1 MIKLEIKKIYKSKL
15 ILFTI
20 LFAIIMSFYV
30 NYRSNNI
37 LELSHEYK
45 VSKVPGDT
53 ILIANA
59 RKNDFL
65 FLKNLEYITRLNEI
79 IDNNHYSKYSEL
91 NHFMSNIDKKTFKE
105 KFDISKKFYELDY
118 NLLTEVLKF
127 YKDYKL
133 ELKDKLE
140 KKDVNYA
147 VLEMEY
153 LKKNDIPRNNSFLE
167 HLSTNYARRI
177 IYNSKIIFG
186 IPFLVFA
193 ILIFYGI
200 LSKEMEDG
208 TINLLKTQPI
218 DYRKLVISK
227 LISMNL
233 ISIIYLSSFFI
244 FFALICFVQGINLGG
259 FREIYR
265 VFHEGL
271 NPKYILAYNL
281 MPLILLLFF
290 TIMNLMYS
298 IILFANS
305 IFRSKQVSL
314 ALLVTLFG
322 LSFTFTEN
330 IEGLKTVFNPIY
342 VMDYIR
348 TINGKIFSTISISG
362 QYEYKELYS
371 SNFYFLGVFIL
382 FTTILILATIY
393 ILRYNF
399 KFNKVQDKIYIN
411 KYSVFRF
418 EVRKITNNQS
428 FLIYLLAT
436 LILIFSLHFF
446 EKNKAINIKNY
457 KIGENG
463 EIKEIIEEVKLE
475 KKRIE
480 ARGESI
486 KNINLSDINSSFYA
500 LAKTQENHINNM
512 IAGYKK
518 GDSSLFYN
526 SQKWL
531 DIFRSTHYN
540 TMFISKQDSLPFN
553 TFENEVLSD
562 VSIKDKVIPI
572 TKRDFK
578 FSEYQIF
585 NSNLIEKQV
594 RNQERYGTNSG
605 VYTIYRMLKYQDLD
619 IIFLGIV
626 MFMILHGY
634 VLEKENGSQ
643 LNMIYTQPLN
653 RFKYNITKVFS
664 QTYVL
669 AIFCFVVFAFAILNG
684 VITEGFGEIKQPVI
698 HYLTYFKKFNIPEE
712 RLNAIKT
719 FTTMP
724 IWQYLTKTFIVMILQ
739 GFLISSIATLF
750 SIYTKS
756 KNLLIAMTSG
766 FILTGV
772 ILTNLL
778 NVNIVKLYSPF
789 SYLFA
794 NKVADNSVMIRNVII
809 GVNFVTS
816 IFVLTLWG
824 IIFMI
829 IGSMIVNKRKQKV

>member
-1 MIKLEIKKIYKSKL
+1 MIKLEIKKLHKSKL

-59 RKNDFL
+59 RKNDFH

-105 KFDISKKFYELDY
+105 KYDISKKFYELDY
-118 NLLTEVLKF
+118 NLLTEVSKF

-265 VFHEGL
+265 IFYDGVDPRYF
-271 NPKYILAYNL
+271 KAYE
-281 MPLILLLFF
+281 LILLILLSF
-290 TIMNLMYS
+290 TIIMNLIYS
-298 IILFANS
+298 IIILINS
-305 IFRSKQVSL
+305 IFRSKYSSL
-314 ALLVTLFG
+314 AFLISIFG
-322 LSFTFTEN
+322 LGYTFTEN
-330 IEGLKTVFNPIY
+330 IKSLKTVFNPIY
-342 VMDYIR
+342 AMDHVRSIK
-348 TINGKIFSTISISG
+348 GKINCVVEKNGLGTYQNINHSSLIYLLIFFIISVFLIFVAAKLSEFDFKV
-362 QYEYKELYS
+362 YEKEKQI
-371 SNFYFLGVFIL
+371 N
-382 FTTILILATIY
+382 
-393 ILRYNF
+393 
-399 KFNKVQDKIYIN
+399 IN
-411 KYSVFRF
+411 KYSVFKF
-418 EVRKITNNQS
+418 EVRKIVNNQS
-428 FLIYLLAT
+428 FVIYLLAT

-446 EKNKAINIKNY
+446 EVTEVLNGINFNLKP
-457 KIGENG
+457 KG
-463 EIKEIIEEVKLE
+463 KLE
-475 KKRIE
+475 LYKHHLLLEEKKLKNLNGDM
-480 ARGESI
+480 AESI
-486 KNINLSDINSSFYA
+486 QFNIEKYKKI
-500 LAKTQENHINNM
+500 INN
-512 IAGYKK
+512 
-518 GDSSLFYN
+518 YN
-526 SQKWL
+526 
-531 DIFRSTHYN
+531 
-540 TMFISKQDSLPFN
+540 
-553 TFENEVLSD
+553 
-562 VSIKDKVIPI
+562 
-572 TKRDFK
+572 
-578 FSEYQIF
+578 
-585 NSNLIEKQV
+585 NLIDGYNKNDSKKFYKAQSFQDKLEYDMRGMGGKIKKTPLTIYENILLNNVSVDNNVKPIVKQYFIFSHYQKFKSNFEETLD
-594 RNQERYGTNSG
+594 RKNAKYLTNSG
-605 VYTIYRMLKYQDLD
+605 IYTTYRMLKYQDLD
-619 IIFLGIV
+619 IIFLGII
-626 MFMILHGY
+626 MFMIINGY
-634 VLEKENGSQ
+634 VSEKENGSQ

-664 QTYVL
+664 QIYVL
-669 AIFCFVVFAFAILNG
+669 SIFCFVVFAFAILNG

-698 HYLTYFKKFNIPEE
+698 QYLTYFKKFNIPEE

-724 IWQYLTKTFIVMILQ
+724 IWQYLTKTFIVMIMQ

-809 GVNFVTS
+809 GGNFVTS